1 MRRKFLF
8 LSSLFL
14 PICLVASLAHSQ
26 SAFKG
31 CPAQGT
37 AKSATN
43 KAQNVLKNRG
53 NSPTDIDQS
62 ITLRDL
68 LLKANDQ
75 KFDNDTAVTVT
86 GFVVSVSPGGKTE
99 TCNCAGKS
107 GQDMHIDVVQRKSE
121 AADKTKHFV
130 VEITPRWQGKLGKIK
145 AVTKQIR
152 SKCVEFTGFL
162 FYDSIHA
169 DEAENTAPG
178 RKGNWRKTAW
188 EVHPVTSYKVV
199 VDSNCP

>member
-1 MRRKFLF
+1 MKRKSFFLI
-8 LSSLFL
+8 SLLL
-14 PICLVASLAHSQ
+14 PICLLASLAYSQ

-31 CPAQGT
+31 CPAQAT

-53 NSPTDIDQS
+53 TAPTDIDES
-62 ITLRDL
+62 VSLRDL

-107 GQDMHIDVVQRKSE
+107 GQDMHIDVVQRQSD
-121 AADKTKHFV
+121 AGNKTKHFV
-130 VEITPRWQGKLGKIK
+130 VEITPRWQGRLGKIK
-145 AVTKQIR
+145 AVRKQIR

-178 RKGNWRKTAW
+178 RKGKWRKTAW
-188 EVHPVTSYKVV
+188 EVHPVTSYEVV
-199 VDSNCP
+199 ADSN